1 MACIDGDDKTTM
13 PGVPVD
19 PLSINELALL
29 PLNPILL
36 LLRVLPSFRN
46 SLFRLMTGVSEKGKA
61 IFIVSVLR

>member
-1 MACIDGDDKTTM
+1 M

-46 SLFRLMTGVSEKGKA
+46 SLFRFMTGVSEKGKA
-61 IFIVSVLR
+61 IVVVSVLR